1 MIINT
6 DDYMNIATYA
16 RYIGHSAVWITQLI
30 NRGKIKCIEISGI
43 KFINYKEYGEK
54 SNTCKDQY
62 QDGQEGSIGKSC
74 KTEIER

>member
-16 RYIGHSAVWITQLI
+16 RYMGHSAVWITQLI

-43 KFINYKEYGEK
+43 KFINYKEYGKE

-62 QDGQEGSIGKSC
+62 QDGQEGSIREPGKA
-74 KTEIER
+74 KIER